1 MPALPASVTSDILT
15 LCAPNPGAFTG
26 PGTNTYLL
34 GHDQI
39 VVVDP
44 GPDAPAHLD
53 AILTAAAGRTITA
66 ILVTHAHLDHSAL
79 VPRLSALTKAPV
91 LAFGDALA
99 GFSPQM
105 RQLQA
110 EGLTGGEGSDPAFRP
125 DETVIDGQILT
136 LAGLQIEVIHTPG
149 HMGGHISLAL
159 KGGLTGES
167 HSGDVLLSG
176 DHVMGWS
183 TSIISPP
190 EGDMAAYMAS
200 LRKLAARRWQR
211 FLPGHG
217 PVIETPATR
226 LTELIVHRQSREAAI
241 LDALADLGPASAADL
256 ARHIYVTTPP
266 ALIPAATRNVLAH
279 LIDLQTRAKVLA
291 DPGPLTH
298 SRFRRA

>member
-1 MPALPASVTSDILT
+1 
-15 LCAPNPGAFTG
+15 
-26 PGTNTYLL
+26 
-34 GHDQI
+34 
-39 VVVDP
+39 
-44 GPDAPAHLD
+44 
-53 AILTAAAGRTITA
+53 
-66 ILVTHAHLDHSAL
+66 
-79 VPRLSALTKAPV
+79 
-91 LAFGDALA
+91 
-99 GFSPQM
+99 
-105 RQLQA
+105 
-110 EGLTGGEGSDPAFRP
+110 
-125 DETVIDGQILT
+125 
-136 LAGLQIEVIHTPG
+136 
-149 HMGGHISLAL
+149 
-159 KGGLTGES
+159 
-167 HSGDVLLSG
+167 
-176 DHVMGWS
+176 
-183 TSIISPP
+183 
-190 EGDMAAYMAS
+190 MAAYMAS